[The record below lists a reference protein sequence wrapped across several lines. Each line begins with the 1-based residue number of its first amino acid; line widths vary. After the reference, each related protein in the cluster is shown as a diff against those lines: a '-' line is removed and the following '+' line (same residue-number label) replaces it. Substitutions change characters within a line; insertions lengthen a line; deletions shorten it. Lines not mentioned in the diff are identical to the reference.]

1 MTPGTFRKVK
11 ASMMIVMLSVA
22 EAHRI
27 QASSSDRG
35 TSQSDGAA
43 QLMADP
49 PSKKQ
54 VKLAAKQLAAQI
66 VGPKRQEQAVEQMK
80 VDPKLQEQLKAVTA
94 AASLQEQAKQV
105 QEQMEVVKP
114 ELLSFAKTSRSNW
127 QECNKTVGRPWKAE
141 QALLPEVTLIA
152 QMDAI
157 ITDPGFRKQRTFLAE
172 QVESMMADPNV
183 RGQAALIAD
192 QMDAMLA
199 EPSSVNHST
208 RVSELM
214 EAMINDPKF
223 QEWAMRVA
231 EQMGETIM
239 RDSRFLEFS
248 KVASAQMDAMKTG
261 PNPNEETTLV
271 QMMNAVSDPNFQEQV
286 TQVSQR
292 VELLIGN
299 PTLLQ
304 QAVSLAEQIEAM
316 KDGSDNMEEATQVV
330 KHVDVLMADS
340 TLQAQAELVAEE
352 MVAMMEHSSSSV
364 QTNLSL
370 EQMEA
375 MKTEPLAFVEL
386 NRSSGQESAKAR
398 ILPFTLD
405 ARNVRQLSRGPPF
418 PLEDPMLASGV
429 DKVDFGN
436 QRIWNPLTLALERKR
451 GRGPWMSM
459 IDTAAHTPKQGM
471 SHAGPA
477 TNTHSSGLTSAK
489 GLKMLMPTLINALPY
504 RNPGPVMSAP
514 SRNKTFSGDASVLLV
529 FTIWFVATF
538 CYNINNK
545 LLTKATGAAFPMTI
559 ATLQLG
565 VSLIYSLVLWM
576 TPNGRQRPN
585 ISFKDYIATL
595 PLGAAFASV
604 HLAAVFSMT
613 LGAISFGNI
622 VRSAEPAFAAVI
634 GTYLYGAKIST
645 ARWFTLVPVI
655 GGIILASLGEV
666 NFAMGALVTAS
677 LANVFNAI
685 RGNEIEKLLGGDP
698 GLSKRI
704 GGAGNLYS
712 IMSITS
718 FFFVLPLMLL
728 TEGKTFG
735 QFLTL
740 ITANPSVLNT
750 FVTASFAFT
759 ILNEFGVKSVK
770 MMGTVSAAVA
780 RTASRVVFIIGSG
793 LILKEGLG
801 PVKLFGA
808 GISISGAFLYNIID
822 NLLKDREQKWIANPP
837 PTLPQTEN
845 TAFTA
850 DKPNQRGVRTLLRK
864 LRQR

>member
-1 MTPGTFRKVK
+1 MSLGTFRKVK

-22 EAHRI
+22 EGHRI
-27 QASSSDRG
+27 QVISSYRA
-35 TSQSDGAA
+35 TSQAGGAA
-43 QLMADP
+43 RVMADP
-49 PSKKQ
+49 FSK
-54 VKLAAKQLAAQI
+54 
-66 VGPKRQEQAVEQMK
+66 
-80 VDPKLQEQLKAVTA
+80 
-94 AASLQEQAKQV
+94 EQAKRE
-105 QEQMEVVKP
+105 QEQMEAMKAEP
-114 ELLSFAKTSRSNW
+114 LSLAETSRSNGHK
-127 QECNKTVGRPWKAE
+127 CDKTVGGSWKAE
-141 QALLPEVTLIA
+141 RVLLPEMTLTE
-152 QMDAI
+152 QMDAS
-157 ITDPGFRKQRTFLAE
+157 ITDPGFKSQAKFLAE
-172 QVESMMADPNV
+172 QVESMMANANM
-183 RGQAALIAD
+183 RGEATLIAE
-192 QMDAMLA
+192 QMDAMMA
-199 EPSSVNHST
+199 EPTSVKHSA

-231 EQMGETIM
+231 KQMGETIM
-239 RDSRFLEFS
+239 RDARFLEFS
-248 KVASAQMDAMKTG
+248 RIVSEQMEAMKTG
-261 PNPNEETTLV
+261 PNANEEATLV
-271 QMMNAVSDPNFQEQV
+271 QMMMAMSDPHFQEQV
-286 TQVSQR
+286 TQASQS
-292 VELLIGN
+292 VEEVVGN
-299 PTLLQ
+299 PTLQQ
-304 QAVSLAEQIEAM
+304 QAVFLAEKIEAM
-316 KDGSDNMEEATQVV
+316 KDGSENMEEATQVV
-330 KHVDVLMADS
+330 THVDLMMADPI
-340 TLQAQAELVAEE
+340 LQAQAQILAEQ
-352 MVAMMEHSSSSV
+352 MVAKMEHSSASG

-370 EQMEA
+370 EQLEA
-375 MKTEPLAFVEL
+375 MKAEPLALVEV
-386 NRSSGQESAKAR
+386 NRSSGQDNDKAKFPPLAGGALKVR
-398 ILPFTLD
+398 PLSQALPSL
-405 ARNVRQLSRGPPF
+405 VGG
-418 PLEDPMLASGV
+418 PMLASGRDTV
-429 DKVDFGN
+429 N
-436 QRIWNPLTLALERKR
+436 QRNRPNPTPLTLALENER
-451 GRGPWMSM
+451 GPEPWMSM
-459 IDTAAHTPKQGM
+459 TGTAAHTSDQGM
-471 SHAGPA
+471 SHAGLAPSRD
-477 TNTHSSGLTSAK
+477 SSGLTSAK
-489 GLKMLMPTLINALPY
+489 GLKMLMPALIKALPD
-504 RNPGPVMSAP
+504 RSSGPVMSAP
-514 SRNKTFSGDASVLLV
+514 PRKKVFSGDAPLLLC
-529 FTIWFVATF
+529 FALWYIGGFY
-538 CYNINNK
+538 YNINNK
-545 LLTKATGAAFPMTI
+545 LLAKATGAAFPMTI

>member
-1 MTPGTFRKVK
+1 MRDARFLE
-11 ASMMIVMLSVA
+11 LS
-22 EAHRI
+22 
-27 QASSSDRG
+27 
-35 TSQSDGAA
+35 
-43 QLMADP
+43 
-49 PSKKQ
+49 K
-54 VKLAAKQLAAQI
+54 
-66 VGPKRQEQAVEQMK
+66 
-80 VDPKLQEQLKAVTA
+80 
-94 AASLQEQAKQV
+94 AAS
-105 QEQMEVVKP
+105 EQME
-114 ELLSFAKTSRSNW
+114 
-127 QECNKTVGRPWKAE
+127 
-141 QALLPEVTLIA
+141 
-152 QMDAI
+152 
-157 ITDPGFRKQRTFLAE
+157 
-172 QVESMMADPNV
+172 
-183 RGQAALIAD
+183 
-192 QMDAMLA
+192 
-199 EPSSVNHST
+199 
-208 RVSELM
+208 
-214 EAMINDPKF
+214 
-223 QEWAMRVA
+223 
-231 EQMGETIM
+231 
-239 RDSRFLEFS
+239 
-248 KVASAQMDAMKTG
+248 AMKTG
-261 PNPNEETTLV
+261 ANPNEETALV
-271 QMMNAVSDPNFQEQV
+271 QMMNAMSDPNFQEQV

-292 VELLIGN
+292 VEVLSGN
-299 PTLLQ
+299 PTLLE

-340 TLQAQAELVAEE
+340 TLQAQAELVA
-352 MVAMMEHSSSSV
+352 
-364 QTNLSL
+364 

-451 GRGPWMSM
+451 CRGPWMSM

-595 PLGAAFASV
+595 PLGAAFAGA
-604 HLAAVFSMT
+604 HLASIFTLT
-613 LGAISFGNI
+613 LGAVSFAHI

-634 GTYLYGAKIST
+634 GTCLYGAKISI
-645 ARWFTLVPVI
+645 AKWFTLVPVI
-655 GGIILASLGEV
+655 GGIVLASIGEV

-685 RGNEIEKLLGGDP
+685 RGNEVEKLLCGDP
-698 GLSKRI
+698 GISERI
-704 GGAGNLYS
+704 GSAGNVYS
-712 IMSITS
+712 IMILNS
-718 FFFVLPLMLL
+718 FLFTLPLMLL
-728 TEGKTFG
+728 TEGKTLG
-735 QFLTL
+735 QFWTL
-740 ITANPSVLNT
+740 MTTNPSLLST
-750 FVTASFAFT
+750 LGAAGLGFT
-759 ILNEFGVKSVK
+759 LVNEFGTRTVKR
-770 MMGTVSAAVA
+770 MGTVSNAVA
-780 RTASRVVFIIGSG
+780 RTAARVIFIVVSA
-793 LILKEGLG
+793 LMLQESLG
-801 PVKLFGA
+801 PLKLFGA
-808 GISISGAFLYNIID
+808 SVSIGGVFLYNIID
-822 NLLKDREQKWIANPP
+822 NLAN
-837 PTLPQTEN
+837 
-845 TAFTA
+845 
-850 DKPNQRGVRTLLRK
+850 
-864 LRQR
+864 

>member
-105 QEQMEVVKP
+105 QEQMEAMKTEP
-114 ELLSFAKTSRSNW
+114 LSLAETSSSIR
-127 QECNKTVGRPWKAE
+127 QEWNKTVSGPWKAE
-141 QALLPEVTLIA
+141 QALLPEVMLTA
-152 QMDAI
+152 QMDAS
-157 ITDPGFRKQRTFLAE
+157 ITDPVFSKQATFLAE
-172 QVESMMADPNV
+172 QVESMMADPTV

-199 EPSSVNHST
+199 EPGSVNHST
-208 RVSELM
+208 GVSELM
-214 EAMINDPKF
+214 ESMINDPKF

-239 RDSRFLEFS
+239 RDARFLELS
-248 KVASAQMDAMKTG
+248 KVASEQMEAMKTG
-261 PNPNEETTLV
+261 ANPNEETALV
-271 QMMNAVSDPNFQEQV
+271 QMMNAMSDPNFQEQV

-292 VELLIGN
+292 VEVLSGN
-299 PTLLQ
+299 PTLLE

-340 TLQAQAELVAEE
+340 ILQAQAELVAKQ

-370 EQMEA
+370 EQTEA
-375 MKTEPLAFVEL
+375 MKAEPLAFVEV
-386 NRSSGQESAKAR
+386 NRSIGQAR
-398 ILPFTLD
+398 FNPFTPD
-405 ARNVRQLSRGPPF
+405 ASNVRRLSRAPPF
-418 PLEDPMLASGV
+418 PLENPMLASGRDAV
-429 DKVDFGN
+429 NHRERQV
-436 QRIWNPLTLALERKR
+436 RNPLTPASEKKR
-451 GRGPWMSM
+451 GRESWMSM
-459 IDTAAHTPKQGM
+459 TGTAAHTPNQGM
-471 SHAGPA
+471 SHAGLA
-477 TNTHSSGLTSAK
+477 INTGSSGLTSAK
-489 GLKMLMPTLINALPY
+489 ELKVLMPTLIKALGH

-514 SRNKTFSGDASVLLV
+514 FGKKFFSGDAPVLLC
-529 FTIWFVATF
+529 FAIWYVGAFY
-538 CYNINNK
+538 CGIKNK
-545 LLTKATGAAFPMTI
+545 ILAKATGGRFPMTI

-565 VSLIYSLVLWM
+565 VSLSYALVLWM
-576 TPNGRQRPN
+576 VPNGRQRPD

-595 PLGAAFASV
+595 PIGAAFAGA
-604 HLAAVFSMT
+604 HLASIFTLT
-613 LGAISFGNI
+613 LGAVSFAHI

-634 GTYLYGAKIST
+634 GTCLYGAKISI
-645 ARWFTLVPVI
+645 AKWFTLVPVI
-655 GGIILASLGEV
+655 GGIVLASIGEV

-685 RGNEIEKLLGGDP
+685 RGNEVEKLLCGDP
-698 GLSKRI
+698 GISERI
-704 GGAGNLYS
+704 GSAGNVYS
-712 IMSITS
+712 IMILNS
-718 FFFVLPLMLL
+718 FLFTLPLMLL
-728 TEGKTFG
+728 TEGKTLG
-735 QFLTL
+735 QFWTL
-740 ITANPSVLNT
+740 MTTNPSLLST
-750 FVTASFAFT
+750 LGAAGLGFT
-759 ILNEFGVKSVK
+759 LVNEFGTRTVKR
-770 MMGTVSAAVA
+770 MGTVSNAVA
-780 RTASRVVFIIGSG
+780 RTAARVIFIVVSA
-793 LILKEGLG
+793 LMLQESLG
-801 PVKLFGA
+801 PLKLFGA
-808 GISISGAFLYNIID
+808 SVSIGGVFLYNIID
-822 NLLKDREQKWIANPP
+822 NLAKNRKQKGVGTPP
-837 PTLPQTEN
+837 PELPQTED
-845 TAFTA
+845 TAFPP
-850 DKPNQRGVRTLLRK
+850 DKPRQRGVRIWLKK